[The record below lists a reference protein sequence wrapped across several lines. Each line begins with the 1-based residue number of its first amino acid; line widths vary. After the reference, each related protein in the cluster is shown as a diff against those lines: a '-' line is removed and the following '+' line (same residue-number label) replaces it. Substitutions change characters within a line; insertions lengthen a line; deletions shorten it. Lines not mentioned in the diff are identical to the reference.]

1 MNSFNYQNVPPCT
14 IDFPLEITPSEIVS
28 LTSQINTLLKSTYLL
43 GLLGHSRDID
53 ETLQSIFDLAEEIAG
68 VDCSA
73 YITGDADGNGLEV
86 SAARHIPQA
95 EVGKSLLYAP
105 AVLSR
110 IFSKAI
116 LIDGKKEPFFLPVCD
131 FWQVQSLVAFP
142 MRGDLDI
149 TGALIFG
156 KKESRGFTPV
166 QVKLLWVL
174 AMQAENY
181 LLQSEAV
188 KSLSYY
194 SFLDPLT
201 HLYNRR
207 YFEDQM
213 EKEILRSRRSGKPF
227 SLLMIDLDGFKNYND
242 RFLHTAGDIALQ
254 EFAGILSDSIREVDT
269 ASRLGGDEFSI
280 ILVESGAEG
289 ARDLANRVI
298 ERSRNHLLPGID
310 IHRTERL
317 SASVGIASFPADS
330 FDKKDLA
337 LKADRALHM
346 AKNQGGGKVCLIH
359 EVADLLQTK
368 PSTNDLPVQKIYSAA
383 QSIVDMDKFLEILL
397 FTAMQGISASR
408 GSIVVVEHEGDFTLR
423 TAIGFTNGEKR
434 FVPGTTV
441 PPGPVTSWVIEHR
454 EPLIVSEQSDSPVQ
468 KPLKKNGYL
477 TDSFL
482 SVPLIH
488 EDRVLGVIHLTN
500 RKNRQPFTR
509 EDLSAFLPIS
519 NQIAVILTQGMSFRD
534 NIRIFSTS
542 ILHSLTSALELRFPF
557 LSGHSGRVNGM
568 SARAGARLGLPVGD
582 LDNLRIASS
591 LHEIGIVGIP
601 GSILGKKQRLSE
613 REVEIAR
620 KHPFL
625 GAKLLEGVPGM
636 AEARRI
642 ILEHHE
648 AYNGTGYPYGLKG
661 EEISMGGRVLA
672 VAEFFDSITSERPHR
687 GKLRPEEALQLVKNG
702 TGTLFDPEVAR
713 LFIEDPSITS
723 PGNFSNPN

>member
-68 VDCSA
+68 VDCAA

-149 TGALIFG
+149 TGALVFG

-337 LKADRALHM
+337 LKADRALYM

-359 EVADLLQTK
+359 EVRKSTPRRTPSSTWTSSSRSSFSPPCKGFPRPAAPSSSWNTK
-368 PSTNDLPVQKIYSAA
+368 
-383 QSIVDMDKFLEILL
+383 
-397 FTAMQGISASR
+397 GISPSARRSASP
-408 GSIVVVEHEGDFTLR
+408 T
-423 TAIGFTNGEKR
+423 EKS
-434 FVPGTTV
+434 V
-441 PPGPVTSWVIEHR
+441 SSR
-454 EPLIVSEQSDSPVQ
+454 E
-468 KPLKKNGYL
+468 
-477 TDSFL
+477 
-482 SVPLIH
+482 
-488 EDRVLGVIHLTN
+488 R
-500 RKNRQPFTR
+500 
-509 EDLSAFLPIS
+509 
-519 NQIAVILTQGMSFRD
+519 
-534 NIRIFSTS
+534 
-542 ILHSLTSALELRFPF
+542 RFPQ
-557 LSGHSGRVNGM
+557 GR
-568 SARAGARLGLPVGD
+568 
-582 LDNLRIASS
+582 
-591 LHEIGIVGIP
+591 
-601 GSILGKKQRLSE
+601 
-613 REVEIAR
+613 
-620 KHPFL
+620 
-625 GAKLLEGVPGM
+625 
-636 AEARRI
+636 
-642 ILEHHE
+642 
-648 AYNGTGYPYGLKG
+648 
-661 EEISMGGRVLA
+661 
-672 VAEFFDSITSERPHR
+672 
-687 GKLRPEEALQLVKNG
+687 
-702 TGTLFDPEVAR
+702 
-713 LFIEDPSITS
+713 
-723 PGNFSNPN
+723 

>member
-1 MNSFNYQNVPPCT
+1 MNPFDYQNVPPCT
-14 IDFPLEITPSEIVS
+14 IDFPLEITPAEIGS

-43 GLLGHSRDID
+43 GLLGHSRDIE

-73 YITGDADGNGLEV
+73 YMTGDADGNGLEV
-86 SAARHIPQA
+86 SAARHIPRA
-95 EVGKSLLYAP
+95 EEGKSLLYAP

-110 IFSKAI
+110 IFRKAI
-116 LIDGKKEPFFLPVCD
+116 LIDGKKEPYFLPVCD
-131 FWQVQSLVAFP
+131 FWQVPSLVAFP
-142 MRGDLDI
+142 MRGDLAI
-149 TGALIFG
+149 TGALVFG
-156 KKESRGFTPV
+156 KKESGGFTPV

-207 YFEDQM
+207 YFENQL

-242 RFLHTAGDIALQ
+242 RFLHTTGDIALQ
-254 EFAGILSDSIREVDT
+254 ELSGILSDSIREVDT

-289 ARDLANRVI
+289 ARDLADRVI

-310 IHRTERL
+310 NHRTERL

-330 FDKKDLA
+330 FDKKDLV
-337 LKADRALHM
+337 LKADRALYM

-359 EVADLLQTK
+359 EVADLLQAM

-383 QSIVDMDKFLEILL
+383 RSVVDMDKFLEILL

-408 GSIVVVEHEGDFTLR
+408 GSIVVVDHEGDFTLR
-423 TAIGFTNGEKR
+423 AAIGFSDGEEH
-434 FVPGTTV
+434 FAPGT
-441 PPGPVTSWVIEHR
+441 PIPRGPVTSWVIDHR
-454 EPLIVSEQSDSPVQ
+454 EPLIVSGQSDSPVQ

-488 EDRVLGVIHLTN
+488 EERVLGVIHLTN
-500 RKNRQPFTR
+500 RKIRQPFTR

-519 NQIAVILTQGMSFRD
+519 EEIAVILSQGISFRD

-557 LSGHSGRVNGM
+557 LTGHSGRVNGM
-568 SARAGARLGLPVGD
+568 SARAGTRLGLPVGA
-582 LDNLRIASS
+582 LENLRIASS

-613 REVEIAR
+613 REMEIAR

-636 AEARRI
+636 EAARRI

-687 GKLRPEEALQLVKNG
+687 GKLRSEEALQLVKNG
-702 TGTLFDPEVAR
+702 AGTLFDPEVAR
-713 LFIEDPSITS
+713 LFVEDPTITS
-723 PGNFSNPN
+723 PGNSSNPN